1 MLVSIGVSFVTGIIG
16 FFAVII
22 EVGFGSLDDT
32 KNSKEVIKT
41 LVQDNIW
48 LGVVFALLNA
58 FIVASLTEELCK
70 YFGYWMVEHPDTD
83 ASTDDMDSSK
93 LRSDNTDQGAEKEF
107 TIGDDDD
114 GGDGAES
121 SRVEDGDFTGRSLN
135 SRGAA
140 ITIAMV
146 CTSVGFAC
154 CENLKYVLSSEDI
167 GTEVG
172 TLIARSVFPVHAL
185 AAAIQS
191 IGVCRRDLEG
201 DASHQLGKIIF
212 PAWLLHG
219 CFDFFLMLSPVLMAM
234 NHSDDIISDD
244 DDAINQEEAR
254 YNAYVTACLEHGSI
268 DGDVWKP
275 TDDSA
280 SKEGGDTPDQQLSE
294 TDIVITTAM
303 FGASIL
309 SVIIGTIY
317 YIILSRRQKR
327 RLASLDAAR
336 LEGST
341 AGLV

>member
-1 MLVSIGVSFVTGIIG
+1 
-16 FFAVII
+16 
-22 EVGFGSLDDT
+22 
-32 KNSKEVIKT
+32 
-41 LVQDNIW
+41 
-48 LGVVFALLNA
+48 
-58 FIVASLTEELCK
+58 
-70 YFGYWMVEHPDTD
+70 MVEHPDTD

-212 PAWLLHG
+212 PAWMLHG

>member
-1 MLVSIGVSFVTGIIG
+1 
-16 FFAVII
+16 
-22 EVGFGSLDDT
+22 
-32 KNSKEVIKT
+32 
-41 LVQDNIW
+41 
-48 LGVVFALLNA
+48 
-58 FIVASLTEELCK
+58 
-70 YFGYWMVEHPDTD
+70 MVEHPDTD
-83 ASTDDMDSSK
+83 TSTDDAAPTVS
-93 LRSDNTDQGAEKEF
+93 RSDNAAEKETEKEF
-107 TIGDDDD
+107 TIGDD
-114 GGDGAES
+114 GGDDDVEEGES
-121 SRVEDGDFTGRSLN
+121 SRRSLN
-135 SRGAA
+135 SKGAA

-146 CTSVGFAC
+146 CTSIGFAC
-154 CENLKYVLSSEDI
+154 CENLKYVFSSEDI

-172 TLIARSVFPVHAL
+172 TLIARSIFPVHAL

-201 DASHQLGKIIF
+201 EKSHQLGKIIL
-212 PAWLLHG
+212 PAWMLHG

-280 SKEGGDTPDQQLSE
+280 SKEGGDASNQQLSE

-309 SVIIGTIY
+309 SVIVGTIY
-317 YIILSRRQKR
+317 YIISSRRQKR